1 MPPAFYALYLYISI
15 YYCIYILY
23 ISSEIRVLLRTI
35 YNVFIEFMRI
45 FDLHHKAQSQAH

>member
-1 MPPAFYALYLYISI
+1 MPPAFYALKH
-15 YYCIYILY
+15 

-45 FDLHHKAQSQAH
+45 FDLHYKAQSQAH